1 MVWRVELEFD
11 ERASCHTPSNHFT
24 TSILSNSLF
33 PAWILPTRINNFTCI
48 DWNSST
54 TMEGLKKK
62 RSLEQRITN
71 LGYLIY
77 LKKEETTSET
87 RTKEKKKEKSCIS
100 GSKVE
105 NSNERSRRKFVRFLE
120 WNPLSRLCIW
130 GSVDKALPSLRQLMT
145 QSGSGWLSLYKGLGY
160 TRGRTSQ
167 CAECTCLAAFIN
179 TVARTQLRTSER
191 ERERG
196 GRRIPRRVS
205 LHSPR
210 SICFQ
215 NSFDD
220 LLPPLR
226 YTRNYRDSSLR
237 RD

>member
-1 MVWRVELEFD
+1 
-11 ERASCHTPSNHFT
+11 
-24 TSILSNSLF
+24 
-33 PAWILPTRINNFTCI
+33 
-48 DWNSST
+48 
-54 TMEGLKKK
+54 MEGFKKK

-191 ERERG
+191 ARERERG
-196 GRRIPRRVS
+196 RRE
-205 LHSPR
+205 
-210 SICFQ
+210 
-215 NSFDD
+215 
-220 LLPPLR
+220 
-226 YTRNYRDSSLR
+226 DSSSRVVALPALHLFSKFVR
-237 RD
+237 RSPPPSPIYA